1 MFCHAVGF
9 PLILHVGA
17 VVSTVI
23 VALAAVLAFVF
34 PAPSATFHHVSV
46 IVTHPFFPLNH
57 LYTIVYVLLAVVHHA
72 VTLSILIFAALDV
85 KSPAAKLVVLTHA
98 HPSAHV
104 NTIDPVAFAATYVTL
119 GVHHVQLGFVL
130 SIFSI
135 LLLPLYAVFH
145 TASTALKHTYVLLSL
160 SLLNVSVVHAV

>member
-9 PLILHVGA
+9 QLILHVGA

-23 VALAAVLAFVF
+23 LALADVLLFLF

-46 IVTHPFFPLNH
+46 NVTAPFFPLIH
-57 LYTIVYVLLAVVHHA
+57 LYTTVYVLLAAVHHA
-72 VTLSILIFAALDV
+72 VTLTISKFAALLII
-85 KSPAAKLVVLTHA
+85 SPVAKLVVLTHA
-98 HPSAHV
+98 HPSVHV
-104 NTIDPVAFAATYVTL
+104 NTILHVAFAFTYDAL

-145 TASTALKHTYVLLSL
+145 TLSTALKHTYVLLSL